1 MPDTPPRSV
10 ALDAGERQ
18 RLIARMRHLLLTGA
32 TGGIGQAL
40 ALVYAGPGWRL
51 TLCGRDTARLVAL
64 CGACQAQGA
73 VVTPL
78 VLDVRDGEAVAREL
92 RAADDAWP
100 VDTVIAGAGVS
111 ASVSPE
117 GRGENPV
124 DVRRLFGVNALG
136 AAETLSALAER
147 LRLRG
152 AGRLAVISSLGGYH
166 GSPFSPAYSASKA
179 AARVYGEAL
188 RGWLAPYGVTVTVVC
203 PGFVDSPMAPA
214 YGPWPS
220 SSMPTHT
227 YQPAKASRSAGRDR
241 SKAACKS
248 GRVRQTAQSSRLI
261 SGHSGVTGPASRWS
275 RSRSSQPNRSYS
287 ATPYTKNQSTNP
299 AWTAGSR

>member
-1 MPDTPPRSV
+1 
-10 ALDAGERQ
+10 
-18 RLIARMRHLLLTGA
+18 MRHLLLTGA

-203 PGFVDSPMAPA
+203 PGFVDSPM
-214 YGPWPS
+214 
-220 SSMPTHT
+220 
-227 YQPAKASRSAGRDR
+227 SRRYRGNKPQLWDAR
-241 SKAACKS
+241 KAAVVIRDGIEK
-248 GRVRQTAQSSRLI
+248 GRPRVDFPWSLALGARLLGLLPPRLADAI
-261 SGHSGVTGPASRWS
+261 QRRYFAFSVAPDAE
-275 RSRSSQPNRSYS
+275 
-287 ATPYTKNQSTNP
+287 
-299 AWTAGSR
+299 TAGSR